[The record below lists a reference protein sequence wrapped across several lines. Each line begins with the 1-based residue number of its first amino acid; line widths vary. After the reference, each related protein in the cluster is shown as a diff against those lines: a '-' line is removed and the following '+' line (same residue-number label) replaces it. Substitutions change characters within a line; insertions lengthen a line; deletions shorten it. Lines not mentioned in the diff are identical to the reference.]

1 MTKLILKRAAKRS
14 YNDLESP
21 ENPRTSQGD
30 MDVSSLVKQA
40 LERGKDVAL
49 KQAEKTAA
57 QNPQETPT
65 EDKNKLLEKTML
77 WNQKNRDPSYK
88 AETSWDTGTVL
99 DGSSS
104 EASQHSMNRDAEATS
119 ERSYGGLESMAT
131 TVLQSTRPTSVTDV
145 PYVTRPRPTPT
156 LVNLRMDA
164 PTSVKQTNP
173 AEYVKPESAE
183 TEVDLN
189 LHNGESKTARS
200 AKSDFAKADVNL
212 DFSTTLSATA
222 ESAKSSSK
230 KTEMNMDL
238 TSTRSTAAKF
248 ATSHSEPA
256 EMNTS
261 PSAAQPT
268 TAESAKSDYGK
279 AELNLNL
286 PTPQWAIPGSANS
299 YSDKAELQLNLPT
312 GQWTGAESTKLY
324 FEEAEMKLDLPL
336 TTQWATRGSGKSD
349 SGKSYLNLNL
359 KSSEPQNYF
368 GSSQPG
374 PTETNPKLIRETPES
389 SSSVDPLAIPEDTA
403 QETTKKDPSENN
415 RKSSFFHDQ
424 PSVSGQERPSQ
435 LGTSTI
441 PDVNINDHPKPSASS
456 GLRWHVALERRDTS
470 DSEKDKN
477 FKKKKKKKKKK
488 NSHSTTE
495 DPADSGTPII
505 VGGIIGGIFMLMAIV
520 TCFIQLW

>member
-1 MTKLILKRAAKRS
+1 MKKLILKRAAKRS
-14 YNDLESP
+14 YNDLVSP
-21 ENPRTSQGD
+21 ENSRTSQGD

-49 KQAEKTAA
+49 KQAENTAA

-104 EASQHSMNRDAEATS
+104 EASQHSIDRDTEATS
-119 ERSYGGLESMAT
+119 QPSYGGLESMAT

-164 PTSVKQTNP
+164 PVSVTQTNP
-173 AEYVKPESAE
+173 AEYLKPESAE

-212 DFSTTLSATA
+212 DFSTTPSATA

-230 KTEMNMDL
+230 KAEMNMDL
-238 TSTRSTAAKF
+238 TSTRSTAAKS
-248 ATSHSEPA
+248 ATSHSEQA

-279 AELNLNL
+279 AELNLNP
-286 PTPQWAIPGSANS
+286 PTTQWAIPGSAKS

-324 FEEAEMKLDLPL
+324 FEEAEMKLNLP
-336 TTQWATRGSGKSD
+336 QWATGGPGKSD
-349 SGKSYLNLNL
+349 SGKSDLNLNL
-359 KSSEPQNYF
+359 KSSEAQNYF

-374 PTETNPKLIRETPES
+374 PTETNPKLVRETPES

-415 RKSSFFHDQ
+415 RKSSFPHDQ

-435 LGTSTI
+435 HGTSTI

-477 FKKKKKKKKKK
+477 FKKKKKKKK